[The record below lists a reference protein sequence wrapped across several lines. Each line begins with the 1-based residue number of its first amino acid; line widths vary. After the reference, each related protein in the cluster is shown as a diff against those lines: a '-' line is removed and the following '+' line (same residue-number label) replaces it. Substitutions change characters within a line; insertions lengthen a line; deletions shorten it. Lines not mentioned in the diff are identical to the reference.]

1 MLQSEFE
8 KLTGYKV
15 EPETYKVIESIY
27 MTCSLEK
34 DAFCKEWLRVK
45 DSQILRDLALECDNL
60 KQVNQSNVKQISE
73 EGQFLADMVA
83 TCKDLVVREELRT
96 RAINLIG
103 SKEYIKYILA
113 KGYELTELDRE
124 CIFNLIDKH

>member
-8 KLTGYKV
+8 KLVGYKV

-34 DAFCKEWLRVK
+34 DAFCKEWLKVR
-45 DSQILRDLALECDNL
+45 DSQILRDLALANDDL
-60 KQVNQSNVKQISE
+60 KKMVDSNAKLVSE
-73 EGQFLADMVA
+73 EGQFLADKVA
-83 TCKDLVVREELRT
+83 IDKDLDVREELRT
-96 RAINLIG
+96 RAIELIG

-124 CIFNLIDKH
+124 CAFQLLDKL